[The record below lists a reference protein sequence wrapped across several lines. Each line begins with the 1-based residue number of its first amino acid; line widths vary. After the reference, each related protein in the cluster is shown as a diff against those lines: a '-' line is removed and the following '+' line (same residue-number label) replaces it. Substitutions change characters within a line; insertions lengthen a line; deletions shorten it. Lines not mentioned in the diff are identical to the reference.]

1 MMKTVISNQLKMAAG
16 AARRMGSIT
25 DEVGASVLCA
35 IAGLLESRKEEIL
48 EANSLD
54 LARMDRDD
62 PKFDRLMLTSERI
75 DAIAADVRKVASL
88 PMPAGITLEERVLEN
103 GLNIRKVSVPL
114 GVVGV
119 IYEARPNVTVDVT
132 ALAIRSSNV
141 VVLKG
146 GSDAWNSNRVLVAI
160 IHQAIAAN
168 GLNTDMVQLLPPDR
182 EAAEML
188 MNAVGYVDVLIPRGS
203 QKLINSVRMNSKVPV
218 IETGAGVVHTYFD
231 ESGDVEMG
239 KRIIDNAKTRRPSV
253 CNALEC
259 LIINRKRLTDL
270 PVLVEPLRQKGVEL
284 FADSDAFNALKDFY
298 PADKLNIASEAD
310 FHREFLSLR
319 MSVKTVSTIDE
330 ALEHIYLHS
339 TKHSDALISNN
350 SENISRFQ
358 NEVDAAAVYINAST
372 AFTDGAQFG
381 LGAEIGIST
390 QKLHARGPMAL
401 RELCSYKWLI
411 TGNGQTRK

>member
-1 MMKTVISNQLKMAAG
+1 MKTVISNQLKMAAG

-339 TKHSDALISNN
+339 TKHSEALISNN

>member
-1 MMKTVISNQLKMAAG
+1 MKTVISNQLKMAAG

-259 LIINRKRLTDL
+259 LIINRKRLSDL
-270 PVLVEPLRQKGVEL
+270 PVLIEPLRQKGVEL

-339 TKHSDALISNN
+339 TKHSEALISNN